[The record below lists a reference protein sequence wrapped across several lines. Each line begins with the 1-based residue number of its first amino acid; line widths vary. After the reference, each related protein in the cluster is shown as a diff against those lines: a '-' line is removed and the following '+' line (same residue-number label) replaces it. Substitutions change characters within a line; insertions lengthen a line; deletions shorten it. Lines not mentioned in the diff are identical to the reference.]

1 MGPKGQNMNM
11 TIEMKGMKE
20 LHAMLSDLEKKQ
32 MPFAL
37 AKALTKTAQEVQ
49 EAEIKV
55 MQSTLDRPTPYTL
68 KSLYVKP
75 ATKTD
80 LSSMVYFKDK
90 SSAGKGNPAANY
102 IMPQVQGGQ
111 RNLKRF
117 ESALRRIGVLPNGMY
132 IAPGSACPL
141 DGYGNIPAG
150 FIVQILSYMRAFGE
164 QGYKANI
171 TDKRKK
177 ALAKGSKR
185 GQGFEYFVSKGKG
198 EWFGKEQHVPPGIW
212 KRIGFSQGSAIKPI
226 MMFVKEPSYSK
237 RFPFYETAQKVI
249 DKNLMDNFYKAFDEA
264 VRTAK

>member
-1 MGPKGQNMNM
+1 
-11 TIEMKGMKE
+11 MKVDIQITGIKE
-20 LHAMLSDLEKKQ
+20 LISKMNDLEKSQ
-32 MPFAL
+32 VPFAM
-37 AKALTKTAQEVQ
+37 AKALTKTAQDVQAAEV
-49 EAEIKV
+49 KV
-55 MQSTLDRPTPYTL
+55 LQSSLDRPTPYTL

-75 ATKTD
+75 ATKKD
-80 LSSMVYFKDK
+80 LSAMVYFKDK

-102 IMPQVQGGQ
+102 IQPQVQGGK

-132 IAPGSACPL
+132 VAPGSDCPL
-141 DGYGNIPAG
+141 DAYGNIPAS

-171 TDKRKK
+171 TDKRKA

-185 GQGFEYFVSKGKG
+185 RQGFEYFVSYGKG
-198 EWFGKEQHVPPGIW
+198 TWSGRQHLPPGIW
-212 KRIGFSQGSAIKPI
+212 KRVGFAQGSAIKPM

-249 DKNLMDNFYKAFDEA
+249 DQKLKDNFNEA
-264 VRTAK
+264 MREAIATAK

>member
-1 MGPKGQNMNM
+1 MNM
-11 TIEMKGMKE
+11 TIEMKGIKE
-20 LHAMLSDLEKKQ
+20 LQSMLTDLEKKQ

-55 MQSTLDRPTPYTL
+55 MQSSLDRPTPYTL

-117 ESALRRIGVLPNGMY
+117 ESALRRIGVLPGGMFV
-132 IAPGSACPL
+132 APGSACPL
-141 DGYGNIPAG
+141 DAYGNIPAG
-150 FIVQILSYMRAFGE
+150 FIVQMLSYMRAFGE

-171 TDKRKK
+171 TDKRK
-177 ALAKGSKR
+177 ASLAKGSKR
-185 GQGFEYFVSKGKG
+185 SRGFEYFVSYGKG
-198 EWFGKEQHVPPGIW
+198 TWSGRQQLPPGIW
-212 KRIGFSQGSAIKPI
+212 KRVGFTFDKLKSSAVKPI

-249 DKNLMDNFYKAFDEA
+249 DNNLMDNFYKAFDEA

>member
-1 MGPKGQNMNM
+1 
-11 TIEMKGMKE
+11 MKVDIQITGIKE
-20 LHAMLSDLEKKQ
+20 LISKMSDLEKSQ
-32 MPFAL
+32 VPFAM
-37 AKALTKTAQEVQ
+37 AKALTKTAQDVQAAEV
-49 EAEIKV
+49 KV
-55 MQSTLDRPTPYTL
+55 LQSSLDRPTPYTL

-75 ATKTD
+75 ATKKD
-80 LSSMVYFKDK
+80 LSAMVYFKDK

-102 IMPQVQGGQ
+102 IQPQVQGGK

-132 IAPGSACPL
+132 VAPGSDCPL
-141 DGYGNIPAG
+141 DAYGNIPAS

-171 TDKRKK
+171 TDKRKA

-185 GQGFEYFVSKGKG
+185 RQGFEYFVSYGKG
-198 EWFGKEQHVPPGIW
+198 TWSGRQHLPPGIW
-212 KRIGFSQGSAIKPI
+212 KRVGFAQGSAIKPM

-249 DKNLMDNFYKAFDEA
+249 DQKLKDNFNEA
-264 VRTAK
+264 MREAIATAK

>member
-1 MGPKGQNMNM
+1 MNI

-20 LHAMLSDLEKKQ
+20 LRSMLNDLEKKQ

-37 AKALTKTAQEVQ
+37 AKALTKTAQDVQSAEV
-49 EAEIKV
+49 KV
-55 MQSTLDRPTPYTL
+55 MQSSLDRPTPYTL
-68 KSLYVKP
+68 RSLYVKP
-75 ATKTD
+75 ATKQD

-102 IMPQVQGGQ
+102 IMPQVQGGK

-117 ESALRRIGVLPNGMY
+117 ESALRRIGVLPKGMY
-132 IAPGSACPL
+132 VAPGSACPL
-141 DGYGNIPAG
+141 DAYGNIPAS

-171 TDKRKK
+171 TDKRKA

-185 GQGFEYFVSKGKG
+185 KQGFEYFVSYGKG
-198 EWFGKEQHVPPGIW
+198 TWSGRQHLPPGIW
-212 KRIGFSQGSAIKPI
+212 KRIGFAQGSAIKPI
-226 MMFVKEPSYSK
+226 MMFVKDPSYSK

-249 DKNLMDNFYKAFDEA
+249 DQKLMDNFYKAFDEA
-264 VRTAK
+264 IRTAK